1 MKNTILLM
9 ALLCSMLVFSQ
20 ALEVTPDG
28 LKDKLNLENTYVV
41 IETPDQ
47 KASDLY
53 QNSLKFI
60 NEKYKN
66 PAEVIKG
73 NTENEYLSFET
84 FVGQFMKVNNS
95 GVKLDVSASYKT
107 ELRFKDG
114 KVRFEIIE
122 LNMTADEGGRS
133 VFFKGSIWKG
143 YPIYS
148 KKDKLRLE
156 ETKKDLENYFNF
168 RLKSL
173 SNFLN
178 GKKAV
183 KDDW

>member
-84 FVGQFMKVNNS
+84 TVQTQCN
-95 GVKLDVSASYKT
+95 GVCS
-107 ELRFKDG
+107 
-114 KVRFEIIE
+114 VRKRIPKF
-122 LNMTADEGGRS
+122 
-133 VFFKGSIWKG
+133 
-143 YPIYS
+143 
-148 KKDKLRLE
+148 
-156 ETKKDLENYFNF
+156 
-168 RLKSL
+168 
-173 SNFLN
+173 
-178 GKKAV
+178 
-183 KDDW
+183 